1 MTFINFWSIFVLVGR
16 GGCHKAEEDRVQ
28 LGGKMKN
35 ILEYT
40 SYRLYIADYYAD
52 RKAKSAFT
60 WQEFANAAGF
70 TSPVYL
76 KYVSEGRFN
85 LSEDA
90 AVRVAQAM
98 DLAGFEPEYFC
109 EMVKFDH
116 AKNDAEKKAAFNR
129 MLAIADAHKAKILEG
144 DSFRFFSDW
153 KNPVIRELAPAMPGA
168 KPLAL
173 AHACR
178 PKVSAAEVSETLK
191 FLVNAE
197 LLQKDEDGNY
207 RQTEKSVTTGPMNA
221 TPVAVR
227 GLHRQMGEIA
237 LEAIEGVS
245 QDDRN
250 FSGLTLGVTRGAYEE
265 IVKEIAEFRKRVVA
279 IATRDNETDEV
290 YRMNI
295 QFFPMTNKGLNKKG

>member
-1 MTFINFWSIFVLVGR
+1 
-16 GGCHKAEEDRVQ
+16 
-28 LGGKMKN
+28 MKN

-40 SYRLYIADYYAD
+40 SYRQYIADYYAD

-191 FLVNAE
+191 FLVSAD
-197 LLQKDEDGNY
+197 LLRKDEDGNY
-207 RQTEKSVTTGPMNA
+207 LQTEKSVTTGPMNA

-279 IATRDNETDEV
+279 IATRDDETDEV

>member
-1 MTFINFWSIFVLVGR
+1 
-16 GGCHKAEEDRVQ
+16 
-28 LGGKMKN
+28 MKD

-40 SYRLYIADYYAD
+40 DYRLYIADYYAD

-191 FLVNAE
+191 FLVNAD
-197 LLQKDEDGNY
+197 LLQKGEDGNY
-207 RQTEKSVTTGPMNA
+207 LQTEKSVTTGPMNA

-279 IATRDNETDEV
+279 IATRDDETDEV

>member
-1 MTFINFWSIFVLVGR
+1 
-16 GGCHKAEEDRVQ
+16 
-28 LGGKMKN
+28 MKD

-40 SYRLYIADYYAD
+40 GYRQYIADYYAD

-60 WQEFANAAGF
+60 WPEFANAAGF
-70 TSPVYL
+70 SSPVYL
-76 KYVSEGRFN
+76 KYVREGRYN

-90 AVRVAQAM
+90 AARVAQAM
-98 DLAGFEPEYFC
+98 GLAGFEPEYFC
-109 EMVKFDH
+109 EMVKFDR

-191 FLVNAE
+191 FLVSAD

-207 RQTEKSVTTGPMNA
+207 LQTEKSVTTGPMNA

-245 QDDRN
+245 QDNRN

>member
-1 MTFINFWSIFVLVGR
+1 
-16 GGCHKAEEDRVQ
+16 
-28 LGGKMKN
+28 MKD

-40 SYRLYIADYYAD
+40 DYRQYIADYYAD

-279 IATRDNETDEV
+279 IATRDDETDEV
-290 YRMNI
+290 YRINI
-295 QFFPMTNKGLNKKG
+295 QFFPLTNKGLNKKG

>member
-1 MTFINFWSIFVLVGR
+1 
-16 GGCHKAEEDRVQ
+16 
-28 LGGKMKN
+28 MKD

-40 SYRLYIADYYAD
+40 DYRLYIADYYAD

-98 DLAGFEPEYFC
+98 DLAGFAPEYFC
-109 EMVKFDH
+109 EMVKFDR

-191 FLVNAE
+191 FLVNAD
-197 LLQKDEDGNY
+197 LLQKGEDGNY

>member
-1 MTFINFWSIFVLVGR
+1 
-16 GGCHKAEEDRVQ
+16 
-28 LGGKMKN
+28 MKD

-40 SYRLYIADYYAD
+40 DYRLYIADYYAD

-178 PKVSAAEVSETLK
+178 PRVSAAEVSETLK
-191 FLVNAE
+191 FLVNAD
-197 LLQKDEDGNY
+197 LLQKGEDGNY

-237 LEAIEGVS
+237 LEAIDGES

>member
-1 MTFINFWSIFVLVGR
+1 
-16 GGCHKAEEDRVQ
+16 
-28 LGGKMKN
+28 MKD

-40 SYRLYIADYYAD
+40 DYRLYIADYYAD

-191 FLVNAE
+191 FLVNAD
-197 LLQKDEDGNY
+197 LLQKGEDGNY

-279 IATRDNETDEV
+279 IATRDDETDEV